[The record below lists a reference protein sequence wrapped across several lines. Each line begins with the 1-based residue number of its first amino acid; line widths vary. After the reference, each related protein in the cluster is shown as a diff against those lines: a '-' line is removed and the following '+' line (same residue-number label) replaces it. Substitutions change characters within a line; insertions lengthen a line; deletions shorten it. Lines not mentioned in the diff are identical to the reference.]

1 MVRKAYD
8 RVSFIVAK
16 GVVRAM
22 KRGSKFVLLGVSF
35 TILVILALFGG
46 PWLALW
52 YASKPS
58 PASRPPLA
66 EGLPPSFQE
75 ADHAFSARI
84 LSKFPVGSPEANLIQ
99 TLDAQGFQRRDIGK
113 IRSSSFVRQ
122 TLPCKLMWEIDWS
135 ANEGGEITRIEA
147 RYHGDC
153 L

>member
-1 MVRKAYD
+1 MVA
-8 RVSFIVAK
+8 SM

-22 KRGSKFVLLGVSF
+22 KRGSKFVLLGAGF

-52 YASKPS
+52 HASKPS
-58 PASRPPLA
+58 PASLPPLA

-75 ADHAFSARI
+75 ADQAFSARI

-99 TLDAQGFQRRDIGK
+99 TLKAQGFQRRDNGK
-113 IRSSSFVRQ
+113 VRGSSFLQ
-122 TLPCKLMWEIDWS
+122 QALPCKLMWDIDWS
-135 ANEGGEITRIEA
+135 ANEGGEITHIEA
-147 RYHGDC
+147 RYHGVC